1 MGLHDYIIISQNK
14 QDNFRLCAILDYHLA
29 SSGHDERV
37 AKVGPAM
44 RITELEA
51 KSKAMFRCK
60 IFERESCYLGVLNK
74 IYLQIFFA
82 RMGCK
87 S

>member
-1 MGLHDYIIISQNK
+1 MHLHNYIIISQNK
-14 QDNFRLCAILDYHLA
+14 QDKSRLCTILDYHLA
-29 SSGHDERV
+29 CSDHDERV
-37 AKVGPAM
+37 VKVGPAM

-51 KSKAMFRCK
+51 KSKVMFRCK
-60 IFERESCYLGVLNK
+60 IFKSESCYLGVLNK
-74 IYLQIFFA
+74 IYLQFFFA